1 MEINLQAKPD
11 TCRMQHDFVVIPHIV
26 AYTVVDSVLRLEGL
40 VVDQQRL
47 KPRLSQP
54 LSFVW
59 RQRSRSCL
67 LGAPDARAW
76 LLP

>member
-1 MEINLQAKPD
+1 
-11 TCRMQHDFVVIPHIV
+11 MQHDFVVIPHIV
-26 AYTVVDSVLRLEGL
+26 AYTVVVDSVLRLEGL

-59 RQRSRSCL
+59 RQRLVAASWARQTRALGYFPDPRS
-67 LGAPDARAW
+67 DR
-76 LLP
+76 